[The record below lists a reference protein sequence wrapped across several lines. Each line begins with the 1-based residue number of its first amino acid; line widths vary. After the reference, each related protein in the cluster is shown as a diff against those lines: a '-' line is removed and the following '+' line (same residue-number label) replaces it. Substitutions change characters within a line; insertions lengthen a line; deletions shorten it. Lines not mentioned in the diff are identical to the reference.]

1 MPRFFRRFAE
11 GRFDLDDVRV
21 RAAEL
26 AAFVD
31 EAAVTYARPRDRMV
45 AVGYSNGA
53 NIAHATLLLHP
64 DTSFA
69 GAALLHAQ
77 LILGSDPLPS
87 LAGRAVFLAAGEAD
101 PIVPIEE
108 ARLLADTLVAAG
120 ATVTPF
126 WSRGGHAL
134 TREDVAQAQ
143 QWLNS
148 AGFGCRRKQM
158 DPEQLIGQ
166 LIGGFLGGKQKR
178 SRGGFG
184 LPGLL
189 GGGRGTDPGRR
200 AADCSTPAR
209 SSRSAASSGCARD
222 NATGEW
228 RGRPG
233 HTAARLTAGGPSARR
248 RRYRRF
254 LARRLRQP
262 RPRRRSRDL
271 QHCCRWCSWRSVRHA
286 PMANSLPMK
295 SR

>member
-1 MPRFFRRFAE
+1 MSLLQEFTHQFVPAEGGSQTTLVMLHGTGGDEHDLLPLGRQLHPTAALLSPRGRVLEGRMPRFFRRFAE

-77 LILGSDPLPS
+77 LILAPDPLPS

-148 AGFGCRRKQM
+148 AGFG
-158 DPEQLIGQ
+158 
-166 LIGGFLGGKQKR
+166 
-178 SRGGFG
+178 S
-184 LPGLL
+184 
-189 GGGRGTDPGRR
+189 
-200 AADCSTPAR
+200 
-209 SSRSAASSGCARD
+209 
-222 NATGEW
+222 
-228 RGRPG
+228 
-233 HTAARLTAGGPSARR
+233 
-248 RRYRRF
+248 
-254 LARRLRQP
+254 
-262 RPRRRSRDL
+262 
-271 QHCCRWCSWRSVRHA
+271 
-286 PMANSLPMK
+286 
-295 SR
+295 